1 MLRWIRRLI
10 LGGFLLALAIIASL
24 SALVATEE
32 GSRWTLTRLT
42 QFLPASIGQLELG
55 EMRGNLLTGLDLTYF
70 DFQQTRDGQLQQ
82 HYRAED
88 VSFRWQPLAL
98 LYSAVS
104 VQSLHAD
111 KITLHLPP
119 PGEQP
124 TEPQPFEWPSFALP
138 LRVELGDILLQNIQ
152 VTQNQAT
159 LVELQRVSGSL
170 SLGTFNF
177 RVTELAV
184 ITPTYGV
191 TLDGRM
197 GLRFPYASDL
207 AVQWY
212 FQQAAADDDSAEEIE
227 TPLPLYFEGEG
238 RLRGDINEQRFTH
251 ALSAPFIVESTGIF
265 RPGFSIVDEKL
276 TSAPD
281 ASITSKWQ
289 EQALLQRWFVADKPV
304 PVTSAELTVTGWY
317 DNYRAQLAG
326 EVAQADIGELSVNAD
341 VRGNLQAVDIERL
354 EVIRNTEDQT
364 RAPVQLATSGRVAWS
379 PTLEWGLT
387 LQAQQINPALFL
399 PDWPGNMQFTLR
411 VDGGWV
417 AADQNTQASGLQLHV
432 RDLDLSGS
440 LRGLAVSGQGD
451 IAYDGAR
458 WQSEQ
463 LRLTL
468 GANQLNLAGSVSDQL
483 DLQWRLD
490 VPLLTQIDPQFT
502 GSLSSQGH
510 IQGTVNEPL
519 IDITARARNL
529 HWQDYA
535 LEQLD
540 LHLQPNA
547 GHYELALDAQALSLN
562 DQHFPRITLSGS
574 GSMAEHSLQGSVEN
588 ADIGQVD
595 FGLESRY
602 SDAHWQ
608 GRFTDLNISIN
619 EVPPLLL
626 ASSEWINA
634 SAERVEIG
642 EQCLTTRSFRDWRRR
657 SAAQESDDAVS
668 DTAPDRAD
676 SDVVVEN
683 NREPLSDEIDEA
695 PARLCINGVW
705 DSAKGAE
712 LQANLAAIPLRLAR
726 AWLKPEVTLG
736 GVIEGDLSFNW
747 AKKANPANAFD
758 GMVASLQLQTRDGEL
773 THRVIDEEPS
783 VYVWRSA
790 QLQADLKDSQLEA
803 SALMDWAEYGDLNAD
818 VNINMAR
825 EDIAGKLTANFNN
838 LSPFE
843 ALIPLVNDVSGRLTA
858 DINISGKLDK
868 PDIAGELSMLQGAAK
883 IPSLGLELN
892 SLGLTLEGQSSGRM
906 NLRASVK
913 SGDGTLTVAGDLQ
926 GLGTLDWQANAQLR
940 GENFLILNQ
949 SQLNA
954 TLTPSLDLLANEQE
968 IRITGDARIPYAR
981 ATIKTLPAGAT
992 KVSKDVVIIND
1003 PNMDEMIVAGKPL
1016 FLNINLELGND
1027 VVFSGFGLDGKL
1039 TGKINILQSPPRALL
1054 TTGYVSIEDG
1064 EYKAYGQELEIER
1077 GRLLFQ
1083 GPYDNPGLDILAV
1096 RKTNDYEVGLEVSGT
1111 IQQPKST
1118 IRPGDG
1124 LSESESM
1131 AILLTGKPLNE
1142 ASAADAYV
1150 LLSAVSG
1157 LGMSDGPMITEEIA
1171 QTLRVDEFTINSE
1184 DGFKQSELWVGK
1196 YLSPRL
1202 FVRYIVGLFDQVSS
1216 VGVTYEITDK
1226 LRVEAESGEI
1236 QSVDL
1241 IYKIER

>member
-1 MLRWIRRLI
+1 MMRWIRRLI
-10 LGGFLLALAIIASL
+10 LGGFLLGLAIITSL

-32 GSRWTLTRLT
+32 GSRWALTRLAK
-42 QFLPASIGQLELG
+42 FLPASVGQLELG
-55 EMRGNLLTGLDLTYF
+55 EMRGNLLTGLDLAYF
-70 DFQQTRDGQLQQ
+70 DFQQSRDNQLQQ

-111 KITLHLPP
+111 KIILHLPP
-119 PGEQP
+119 AAEQ
-124 TEPQPFEWPSFALP
+124 TEPRPFDWPSFALP
-138 LRVELGDILLQNIQ
+138 LRFELGDILLQNIE
-152 VTQNQAT
+152 VIRDEAR

-177 RVTELAV
+177 RMTDLAV

-191 TLDGRM
+191 TLDGRI
-197 GLRFPYASDL
+197 GLRFPYAADL
-207 AVQWY
+207 DVQWY
-212 FQQAAADDDSAEEIE
+212 FQQAAADADSGEEVAA
-227 TPLPLYFEGEG
+227 PLPLYFEGQG
-238 RLRGDINEQRFTH
+238 QLRGDVNEQRFNHT
-251 ALSAPFIVESTGIF
+251 LTAPFAIKSKGTF
-265 RPGFSIVDEKL
+265 RPGFEIVDEKL

-281 ASITSKWQ
+281 ARITNEWH

-304 PVTSAELTVTGWY
+304 PVTSAKLTLTGWY
-317 DNYRAQLAG
+317 DNYQAQLSG
-326 EVAQADIGELSVNAD
+326 DLVQPDVGELNVSAKVS
-341 VRGNLQAVDIERL
+341 GNLQAVDIERL
-354 EVIRNTEDQT
+354 EINRVNKDKSVVPLQ
-364 RAPVQLATSGRVAWS
+364 VATSGRVAWS

-387 LQAQQINPALFL
+387 LQAQQVNPAIFL
-399 PDWPGNMQFTLR
+399 PDWPGNMQLALR
-411 VDGGWV
+411 VEGEYRPP
-417 AADQNTQASGLQLHV
+417 ADQAQASDLQL
-432 RDLDLSGS
+432 RFQDLDLSGS
-440 LRGLAVSGQGD
+440 LRGLAVSGKGD
-451 IAYDGAR
+451 LAFDGER
-458 WQSEQ
+458 WLSEQ
-463 LRLTL
+463 LRVTL
-468 GANQLNLAGSVSDQL
+468 GANQLNLSGSISEQL
-483 DLQWRLD
+483 DLQWRLE

-502 GSLSSQGH
+502 GSLSSRGRV
-510 IQGTVNEPL
+510 QGTLSEPL
-519 IDITARARNL
+519 IDVTARARDL
-529 HWQDYA
+529 RWQDYA

-540 LHLQPNA
+540 LHLQPSA

-562 DQHFPRITLSGS
+562 EQYFPRITLTGS
-574 GSMAEHSLQGSVEN
+574 GSMAQHLLHGSIEN
-588 ADIGQVD
+588 SDIGQLD
-595 FGLESRY
+595 FDLESQY
-602 SDAHWQ
+602 SDARWQ
-608 GRFTDLNISIN
+608 GRFTDLNINVSEI
-619 EVPPLLL
+619 PPLQL

-642 EQCLTTRSFRDWRRR
+642 QQCLTTRSFRDWRRTR
-657 SAAQESDDAVS
+657 NDPAAT
-668 DTAPDRAD
+668 DTPPGDG
-676 SDVVVEN
+676 DVVVDN
-683 NREPLSDEIDEA
+683 NNEPELSNDQADQANEA
-695 PARLCINGVW
+695 PARLCLNGVW
-705 DSAKGAE
+705 DSEKGAE
-712 LQANLAAIPLRLAR
+712 LQASLVAVPLRLAR

-747 AKKANPANAFD
+747 TKKANPTNVFD
-758 GMVASLQLQTRDGEL
+758 GMVASLQLQTRGGEL
-773 THRVIDEEPS
+773 RHRVIEEEPS

-790 QLQADLKDSQLEA
+790 QLQAELKDSQLEA
-803 SALMDWAEYGDLNAD
+803 SALMDWAEYGDLNAG
-818 VNINMAR
+818 VTINMAR
-825 EDIAGKLTANFNN
+825 EDITGSLTANFNS

-858 DINISGKLDK
+858 DINVSGKLDK
-868 PDIAGELSMLQGAAK
+868 PDIAGDLRLLQGTAK
-883 IPSLGLELN
+883 IPSLGLELT
-892 SLGLTLEGQSSGRM
+892 SMALSLEGRSSGRM
-906 NLRASVK
+906 DLRASAK
-913 SGDGTLTVAGDLQ
+913 SGDGTLNIAGDLQ
-926 GLGTLDWQANAQLR
+926 GLGTPDWQANGQLR

-954 TLTPSLDLLANEQE
+954 TLTPSLDLLASEKE
-968 IRITGDARIPYAR
+968 IRVSGDARIPYAR
-981 ATIKTLPAGAT
+981 ASIKTLPAGAT
-992 KVSKDVVIIND
+992 KVSKDVVVIND
-1003 PNMDEMIVAGKPL
+1003 PTMDEMIVAGKPL
-1016 FLNINLELGND
+1016 FMNINLELGED
-1027 VVFSGFGLDGKL
+1027 VVFSGFGLNGKL
-1039 TGKINILQSPPRALL
+1039 RGKINILQSPPRALL

-1096 RKTNDYEVGLEVSGT
+1096 RETPEYEVGLEVSGT

-1118 IRPGDG
+1118 IRPPEGM
-1124 LSESESM
+1124 SESESM

-1171 QTLRVDEFTINSE
+1171 QTLRVDEFTINSD